1 MGGVVVGHAG
11 PESTPDDNTNL
22 PVVALQFMSLPAA
35 LPFSNKKVFPDARLP
50 LMTHAL

>member
-11 PESTPDDNTNL
+11 PDDL